1 MKKILAIMATIALM
15 ASCVSTTVVPGDD
28 DSRLNEAQRL
38 EKHDDYVPWWKYE
51 F

>member
-1 MKKILAIMATIALM
+1 MATIALM